1 MAATS
6 YLRRSLEACVQRA
19 SAEFPVLWITG
30 ARQTGK
36 TTLLRHL
43 AGRARTYVS
52 LDDPALRQ
60 LARSDPRLFLQRHPP
75 PVLIDEIQ
83 YAPELLP
90 LVKIAVD
97 AGAGQGAF
105 WLTGSQQFHAMQ
117 GITETLAGR
126 VAVLRLPGLSWR
138 ETWRT
143 GVFVPPFL
151 PTSARV
157 AERGIADPAFDLESL
172 GEAVWNGGYPRLNVE
187 PKADP
192 GLFFASYLQT
202 YLHRDVRDLLRVGD
216 LSSFDRFLR
225 ACAARTGQLL
235 NLAALARDVDVSV
248 PTAKSWLSV
257 LEASGVVYLLRPYHT
272 NRTSRLVKAPKLY
285 MLDTGLAC
293 HLTGWTSPTTAMAG
307 AAAGALAETWVVGEI
322 LKSWW
327 ATGVEPPMYHYRSKD
342 GVEIDLVFDVD
353 GALLP
358 VEIKRS
364 ATVRR
369 EWAQPLATLDRVGLP
384 RGEGAVLCL
393 APDEVPI
400 DEQTTA
406 LPFGAV

>member
-1 MAATS
+1 MAADP
-6 YLRRSLEACVQRA
+6 YKHRSIEPGVERA
-19 SAEFPVLWITG
+19 SAQFPVLWITG

-43 AGRARTYVS
+43 GGARRTYVS
-52 LDDPALRQ
+52 LDDPALRD
-60 LARSDPRLFLQRHPP
+60 LARSDPRLFLQRHPA

-90 LVKIAVD
+90 FVKMAVD
-97 AGAGQGAF
+97 AGAARGAF

-126 VAVLRLPGLSWR
+126 VAVLQLPGFSWR
-138 ETWRT
+138 ESWSA

-151 PTSARV
+151 PTAARV
-157 AERGIADPAFDLESL
+157 AERGVADPAFDLTSL
-172 GEAVWNGGYPRLNVE
+172 GAAVWNGGYPRMCVE
-187 PKADP
+187 PVADAA
-192 GLFFASYLQT
+192 LFFASYLQT

-235 NLAALARDVDVSV
+235 NLSALARDVDVSV

-257 LEASGVVYLLRPYHT
+257 LEASGIVHLLRPYHT

-285 MLDTGLAC
+285 LLDTGLAC

-307 AAAGALAETWVVGEI
+307 AAAGALVETWAVGEI

-327 ATGVEPPMYHYRSKD
+327 ATGAEAPLHHFRSKD
-342 GVEIDLVFDVD
+342 GVEIDLLIEVD
-353 GALLP
+353 GRIHP

-369 EWAQPLATLDRVGLP
+369 EWAEPFATLDRLGLP

-400 DEQTTA
+400 DERTTA
-406 LPFGAV
+406 LPFGAL

>member
-1 MAATS
+1 MAADS
-6 YLRRSLEACVQRA
+6 YQHRSIEACVKRA

-43 AGRARTYVS
+43 AGRRRAYVS

-60 LARSDPRLFLQRHPP
+60 LARSDPRLFLQRQPT
-75 PVLIDEIQ
+75 PVLIDEVQ

-90 LVKIAVD
+90 LVKMAVD
-97 AGAGQGAF
+97 AGAGPGAF

-117 GITETLAGR
+117 SISETLAGR
-126 VAVLRLPGLSWR
+126 VAVLRLPGFSWR
-138 ETWRT
+138 ETWSA

-151 PTSARV
+151 PTAARI
-157 AERGIADPAFDLESL
+157 AERGVADPAFDLTSL
-172 GEAVWNGGYPRLNVE
+172 GESVWTGGYPRMCVE
-187 PKADP
+187 PTADP
-192 GLFFASYLQT
+192 SLFFTSYLQT

-235 NLAALARDVDVSV
+235 NLSALARDVDVSV

-272 NRTSRLVKAPKLY
+272 NLTSRLVKASKLY
-285 MLDTGLAC
+285 LLDTGLAC
-293 HLTGWTSPTTAMAG
+293 HLTGWTSPATAMAG
-307 AAAGALAETWVVGEI
+307 AAAGALVETWAVGEI
-322 LKSWW
+322 LKGWW
-327 ATGVEPPMYHYRSKD
+327 ASGVEPPMYHYRSKD
-342 GVEIDLVFDVD
+342 GVEIDLVFDID
-353 GALLP
+353 GVVLP

-369 EWAQPLATLDRVGLP
+369 EWAEPFATLDRVGLP

-400 DEQTTA
+400 DEKTTA